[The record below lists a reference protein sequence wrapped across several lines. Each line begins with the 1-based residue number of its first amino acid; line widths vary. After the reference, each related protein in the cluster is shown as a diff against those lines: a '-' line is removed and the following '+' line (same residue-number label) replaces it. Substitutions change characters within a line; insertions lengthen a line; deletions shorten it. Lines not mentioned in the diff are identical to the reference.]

1 MREGCWPLNGTF
13 PQSGPARTPRALGPF
28 LLAARNVLRGGGV
41 AQKPLRTVLDITLE
55 RVGRIRV
62 LAMQVSRVNIMVGRS
77 YFQRQAATLLKF
89 AKSSSDPQV
98 IAALVEKADE
108 LRSQADE
115 TTPSPDLS
123 ARAPDIE
130 PETHA

>member
-89 AKSSSDPQV
+89 AQSTSNPQLAAILIGKAADLKSQV
-98 IAALVEKADE
+98 DGP
-108 LRSQADE
+108 S
-115 TTPSPDLS
+115 TTPDSSPQ
-123 ARAPDIE
+123 APDVQ
-130 PETHA
+130 PED